1 MEYLLFRDGLMSGT
15 GISSVTGKISSK
27 YAERP
32 DDPDIQFYFGGFLGF
47 YLSFLLY

>member
-15 GISSVTGKISSK
+15 GISAVTGKISSK

-32 DDPDIQFYFGGFLGF
+32 GVPDIQFYFAGFLAR
-47 YLSFLLY
+47 